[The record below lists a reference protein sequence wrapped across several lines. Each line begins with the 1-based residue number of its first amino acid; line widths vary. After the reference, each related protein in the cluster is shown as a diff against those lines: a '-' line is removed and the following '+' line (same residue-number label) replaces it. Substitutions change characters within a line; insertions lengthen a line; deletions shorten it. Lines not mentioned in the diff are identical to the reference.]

1 MIQQDI
7 SLDAYAL
14 LDCEKHWNIARR
26 IRHEKKVRRRDL
38 PPIVVCCTDGNI
50 IAGSYTHGP
59 TGCVY
64 HDLVKNALITK
75 LGPIGKK
82 TNYCD
87 FIIGRCAEPNAA
99 NKLVKRSRG
108 TITDLGGIRF
118 STPFRPFT
126 KEPRSYCPNC
136 EHTF

>member
-1 MIQQDI
+1 MIQQDRT
-7 SLDAYAL
+7 LDPDALAY
-14 LDCEKHWNIARR
+14 CERLWEIVGRVRQGKRLRR
-26 IRHEKKVRRRDL
+26 KDF
-38 PPIVVCCTDGNI
+38 PPIAVCCGDGHL
-50 IAGSYTHGP
+50 IAESYTHGP

-64 HDLVKNALITK
+64 HDLVKNALTTN
-75 LGPIGKK
+75 LGPIGAKSR
-82 TNYCD
+82 YCD

-108 TITDLGGIRF
+108 TITDLSVVKF

-126 KEPRSYCPNC
+126 KEPQSYCPNC